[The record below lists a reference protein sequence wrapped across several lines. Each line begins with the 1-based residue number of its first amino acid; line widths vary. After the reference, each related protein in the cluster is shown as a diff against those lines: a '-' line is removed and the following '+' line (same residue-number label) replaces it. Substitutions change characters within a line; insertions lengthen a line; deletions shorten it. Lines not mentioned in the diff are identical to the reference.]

1 MRFSSVRT
9 PAGDTLAAKRD
20 DGIYDLRRIDPSLP
34 DGVGALVAGGP
45 ELIGR
50 AAKAAEGVTAQSRL
64 DEASL
69 AFRPLIE
76 RPGKIICIGRN
87 YAAHAR
93 EGGAEPLA
101 YPDVFMRGANSL
113 VAHGEPLVRPRCSDK
128 FDYEGELVF
137 VVGRKARHV
146 RREDAFGII
155 AGYSIFN
162 EGSIRDYQRKATQW
176 TMGKNFDG
184 TGGFGPDLVT
194 PDELPEGADGLRLT
208 TTLNG
213 ELMQDGNTHDFI
225 FPVAEVVAILTEAM
239 TLEPGD
245 VVLTGT
251 PSGVGYARNPPVFM
265 KPGDM
270 VEVTIENVGTLRNTV
285 RDEVV

>member
-1 MRFSSVRT
+1 MRYCSVRT
-9 PAGDTLAAKRD
+9 AAGDRLALRRD
-20 DGIYDLRRIDPSLP
+20 DGVHDLCSVDPTLP
-34 DGVGALVAGGP
+34 DGVGSLVAGGP
-45 ELIGR
+45 DLIAR
-50 AAKAAEGVTAQSRL
+50 AGEAAQRVTAQSRL
-64 DEASL
+64 DEGSL
-69 AFRPLIE
+69 RFRPLIE

-93 EGGAEPLA
+93 EGGAEPLD

-113 VAHGEPLVRPRCSDK
+113 VAHGEPLVRPRCSDN

-137 VVGRKARHV
+137 VVGRRARHV
-146 RREDAFGII
+146 SQADAYGII

-194 PDELPEGADGLRLT
+194 PDELPDGGQGLRLT
-208 TTLNG
+208 TMLNG
-213 ELMQDGNTHDFI
+213 TLMQDGNTQDFI
-225 FPVAEVVAILTEAM
+225 FPVAKVVELLTEAM

-245 VVLTGT
+245 VILTGT
-251 PSGVGYARNPPVFM
+251 PAGVGYARNPPVFM
-265 KPGDM
+265 KPGDV
-270 VEVTIENVGTLRNTV
+270 VEVTIEKVGTLRNTV
-285 RDEVV
+285 RDET

>member
-9 PAGDTLAAKRD
+9 ATDNTLAARRD
-20 DGIYDLRRIDPSLP
+20 DGLYDLRRVDSSLP
-34 DGVGALVAGGP
+34 DGVGPLVAGGP
-45 ELIGR
+45 ELMAR
-50 AAKAAEGVTAQSRL
+50 AVKATESVTSRSRL
-64 DEASL
+64 DESSIRY
-69 AFRPLIE
+69 RPLIE
-76 RPGKIICIGRN
+76 RPGKIICLGRN

-93 EGGAEPLA
+93 EGGAEPLD
-101 YPDVFMRGANSL
+101 YPDVFMRAANSL
-113 VAHGEPLVRPRCSDK
+113 VAHGEPLIRPRCSDK

-137 VVGRKARHV
+137 VVGRQARHV
-146 RREDAFGII
+146 RREDAYGVI

-194 PDELPEGADGLRLT
+194 PDELPDGADGLRLT
-208 TTLNG
+208 TMLNG
-213 ELMQDGNTHDFI
+213 KVMQDGNTHEFI
-225 FPVAEVVAILTEAM
+225 FPVAQIVAILTKAM

-251 PSGVGYARNPPVFM
+251 PAGVGYARKPPVFM
-265 KPGDM
+265 KPGDV
-270 VEVTIENVGTLRNTV
+270 VEVTIEKIGTLRNTV
-285 RDEVV
+285 RDES

>member
-1 MRFSSVRT
+1 MRYSSIRT
-9 PAGDTLAAKRD
+9 SGGNTLAIRRD
-20 DGIYDLRRIDPSLP
+20 DGIYDLRMVDPGLP
-34 DGVGALVAGGP
+34 DGVGGLVAGEP
-45 ELIGR
+45 EFMDR
-50 AAKAAEGVTAQSRL
+50 AKKAAGAATGAARL
-64 DEASL
+64 DEGSL
-69 AFRPLIE
+69 RYRPLIE

-93 EGGAEPLA
+93 EGGAEPLD

-113 VAHGEPLVRPRCSDK
+113 VAHGEPLIRPRCSDK

-146 RREDAFGII
+146 GLDEACGII
-155 AGYSIFN
+155 AGYSVFN
-162 EGSIRDYQRKATQW
+162 EGSIRDHQRRATQW

-194 PDELPEGADGLRLT
+194 PDELPDGADGLRLT

-213 ELMQDGNTHDFI
+213 HVMQDGNTHDFI
-225 FPVAEVVAILTEAM
+225 FPVARIVAILTEAM

-265 KPGDM
+265 KPGDV
-270 VEVTIENVGTLRNTV
+270 VEVTNEKVGTLRNTV
-285 RDEVV
+285 RDEA

>member
-1 MRFSSVRT
+1 MRFSSVRSG
-9 PAGDTLAAKRD
+9 AGDTLAVRRD
-20 DGIYDLRRIDPSLP
+20 DGLYDLRRVDPTLP
-34 DGVGALVAGGP
+34 DGVGGLVAGGP
-45 ELIGR
+45 ELMAR
-50 AAKAAEGVTAQSRL
+50 AAKAAESVTGQSRL
-64 DEASL
+64 DETSL
-69 AFRPLIE
+69 RYRPLIE

-101 YPDVFMRGANSL
+101 YPDVFMRGATSL
-113 VAHGEPLVRPRCSDK
+113 VAHGEALVRPRCSDQ

-146 RREDAFGII
+146 KREDAYGII

-194 PDELPEGADGLRLT
+194 PDEVPDGGDGLRLT

-213 ELMQDGNTHDFI
+213 EILQDGNTHDFI
-225 FPVAEVVAILTEAM
+225 FPVAQVIAILTEAM

-251 PSGVGYARNPPVFM
+251 PSGVGYARKPPVFM
-265 KPGDM
+265 KPGDS
-270 VEVTIENVGTLRNTV
+270 VEVTIEAVGTLRNSV
-285 RDEVV
+285 IDEA

>member
-1 MRFSSVRT
+1 MRFSSIRT
-9 PAGDTLAAKRD
+9 TAGDTLAVRLE
-20 DGIYDLRRIDPSLP
+20 DGLHDLRAIDPSLP

-45 ELIGR
+45 DLMARAGQ
-50 AAKAAEGVTAQSRL
+50 AAKDATAASRL

-69 AFRPLIE
+69 SYRPLIE

-101 YPDVFMRGANSL
+101 YPDVFMRSASSL
-113 VAHGEPLVRPRCSDK
+113 VAHGEPLVRPRASDK

-146 RREDAFGII
+146 RAADAYGII
-155 AGYSIFN
+155 AGYSLFN
-162 EGSIRDYQRKATQW
+162 EGSLRDYQRKATQW

-184 TGGFGPDLVT
+184 TGAFGPDLVT

-208 TTLNG
+208 TVLNG
-213 ELMQDGNTHDFI
+213 QVMQDGNTHDFI
-225 FPVAEVVAILTEAM
+225 FPVARVIEILTEAM

-245 VVLTGT
+245 VVVTGT
-251 PSGVGYARNPPVFM
+251 PAGVGYARNPPVFM
-265 KPGDM
+265 KPGDA
-270 VEVTIENVGTLRNTV
+270 VEVTIEKVGTLRNTV
-285 RDEVV
+285 RDEA

>member
-1 MRFSSVRT
+1 MRLSSVRT
-9 PAGDTLAAKRD
+9 ANDDTLALRRAD
-20 DGIYDLRRIDPSLP
+20 SLYDLRPIDPGLP

-45 ELIGR
+45 DLMAR
-50 AAKAAEGVTAQSRL
+50 AAKAAGDATDGARL
-64 DEASL
+64 DEGAVRY
-69 AFRPLIE
+69 RPLIE

-93 EGGAEPLA
+93 EGGAEPLD
-101 YPDVFMRGANSL
+101 YPDVFMRGATSL

-128 FDYEGELVF
+128 FDYEGELVL
-137 VVGRKARHV
+137 VIGKRARHISQA
-146 RREDAFGII
+146 DAYGII
-155 AGYSIFN
+155 AGYSLFN
-162 EGSIRDYQRKATQW
+162 EGSVRDYQRKATQW

-194 PDELPEGADGLRLT
+194 PDELPEGAEDLRLT

-213 ELMQDGNTHDFI
+213 ELMQDGNTRDFI
-225 FPVAEVVAILTEAM
+225 FPVAEVIAILTEAM

-245 VVLTGT
+245 VILTGT

-265 KPGDM
+265 KPGDI
-270 VEVTIENVGTLRNTV
+270 VEIAIEKVGKLRNSV
-285 RDEVV
+285 RDEP

>member
-9 PAGDTLAAKRD
+9 AQGDTLAARRD
-20 DGIYDLRRIDPSLP
+20 GGLYDLRRVDPSLP
-34 DGVGALVAGGP
+34 DGVGPLVVGGP
-45 ELIGR
+45 ELMER
-50 AAKAAEGVTAQSRL
+50 AAKAAESATAAARL
-64 DEASL
+64 DESSARY
-69 AFRPLIE
+69 RPVIE

-93 EGGAEPLA
+93 EGGAEPLD

-113 VAHGEPLVRPRCSDK
+113 VAHGESLVRPRCSDK
-128 FDYEGELVF
+128 FDYEGELAF
-137 VVGRKARHV
+137 VIGRRARHV
-146 RREDAFGII
+146 SREDAYAVI
-155 AGYSIFN
+155 AGYSVFN
-162 EGSIRDYQRKATQW
+162 EGSVRDYQRKATQW

-194 PDELPEGADGLRLT
+194 PDELPAGAEGLRLT

-213 ELMQDGNTHDFI
+213 RLMQDGNTRDFI
-225 FPVAEVVAILTEAM
+225 FPVAQVVVILTEAM

-251 PSGVGYARNPPVFM
+251 PAGVGYARNPPVFL
-265 KPGDM
+265 KPGDV
-270 VEVTIENVGTLRNTV
+270 VEVTIETVGTLRNTV
-285 RDEVV
+285 RDEA

>member
-1 MRFSSVRT
+1 MRYSSLRT
-9 PAGDTLAAKRD
+9 GAGDTLGVRRD
-20 DGIYDLRRIDPSLP
+20 DGLYDLRTVDPSLP

-45 ELIGR
+45 DLMAR
-50 AAKAAEGVTAQSRL
+50 AKKAADGATAAARL
-64 DEASL
+64 DDASVSY
-69 AFRPLIE
+69 RPLIE

-113 VAHGEPLVRPRCSDK
+113 VAHGEPLIRPRCSDK

-137 VVGRKARHV
+137 VVGRRARHV
-146 RREDAFGII
+146 SEADAYGVV
-155 AGYSIFN
+155 AGYSVFN

-194 PDELPEGADGLRLT
+194 PDELPDGGDGLRLT
-208 TTLNG
+208 TVLNG
-213 ELMQDGNTHDFI
+213 ETLQDGNTHDFI
-225 FPVAEVVAILTEAM
+225 FPVAQVVAILTEAM

-245 VVLTGT
+245 VILTGT

-265 KPGDM
+265 KPGDI
-270 VEVTIENVGTLRNTV
+270 VEVTIEKVGTLRNTV
-285 RDEVV
+285 KDEA

>member
-9 PAGDTLAAKRD
+9 AAGDTLALRRE
-20 DGIYDLRRIDPSLP
+20 DGLYDLRRVDPTLP
-34 DGVGALVAGGP
+34 DGVGGLVAGGP
-45 ELIGR
+45 DLLTR
-50 AAKAAEGVTAQSRL
+50 AAKAAQGLTRESQL
-64 DEASL
+64 DERSVTY
-69 AFRPLIE
+69 RPLIE

-93 EGGAEPLA
+93 EGGAEPLD

-113 VAHGEPLVRPRCSDK
+113 VAHGEALVRPRCSDK
-128 FDYEGELVF
+128 FDYEGELAF
-137 VVGRKARHV
+137 VVGRRARNV
-146 RREDAFGII
+146 GRTDAYGIL

-194 PDELPEGADGLRLT
+194 PDELPDGAKGIRLT

-213 ELMQDGNTHDFI
+213 HVMQDGNTDDLI
-225 FPVAEVVAILTEAM
+225 FPVAEIVAILSEAM

-245 VVLTGT
+245 VVVTGT
-251 PSGVGYARNPPVFM
+251 PSGVGYARKPPIFM
-265 KPGDM
+265 KPGDV
-270 VEVTIENVGTLRNTV
+270 VEVAIEKIGTLRNTV
-285 RDEVV
+285 RDEA

>member
-1 MRFSSVRT
+1 MRFSSVHT
-9 PAGDTLAAKRD
+9 AAGNTLAVRRD
-20 DGIYDLRRIDPSLP
+20 DGLYDLRSVDPTLP
-34 DGVGALVAGGP
+34 DGVGQLVAGGT
-45 ELIGR
+45 EVGAR
-50 AAKAAEGVTAQSRL
+50 AARAAEGVTARSRL
-64 DEASL
+64 DEGSFR
-69 AFRPLIE
+69 FRPLIE

-137 VVGRKARHV
+137 VIGRKARHV
-146 RREDAFGII
+146 RREDALGYI

-194 PDELPEGADGLRLT
+194 PDELPDGAEGLRLT

-213 ELMQDGNTHDFI
+213 DVMQDGNTQDFI

-251 PSGVGYARNPPVFM
+251 PAGVGYARNPPVFM
-265 KPGDM
+265 QPGDL
-270 VEVTIENVGTLRNTV
+270 VDVTIEKIGTLRNSV
-285 RDEVV
+285 RDET

>member
-1 MRFSSVRT
+1 MRLSSVR
-9 PAGDTLAAKRD
+9 AASGDTLALRRD
-20 DGIYDLRRIDPSLP
+20 DGLYDLRKIDPGLP
-34 DGVGALVAGGP
+34 DGVGPLLTGG
-45 ELIGR
+45 EGGLDR
-50 AAKAAEGVTAQSRL
+50 ARRAAEGVTASARI
-64 DEASL
+64 DEAGL
-69 AFRPLIE
+69 RYRPLVE

-101 YPDVFMRGANSL
+101 YPDVFMRVATSL
-113 VAHGEPLVRPRCSDK
+113 VAHGEPLVRPRTSDK
-128 FDYEGELVF
+128 FDYEGELAF
-137 VVGRKARHV
+137 VIGRTARHV
-146 RREDAFGII
+146 AAGDAYGCI
-155 AGYSIFN
+155 AGYSVFN
-162 EGSIRDYQRKATQW
+162 EGSVRDYQRKATQW

-213 ELMQDGNTHDFI
+213 QVMQDGDTHDFI
-225 FPVAEVVAILTEAM
+225 FPVAQVIAILTEAI

-251 PSGVGYARNPPVFM
+251 PAGVGYARNPPVFM
-265 KPGDM
+265 KPGDV
-270 VEVTIENVGTLRNTV
+270 VEVAIEKVGTLRNTV
-285 RDEVV
+285 RDEG

>member
-1 MRFSSVRT
+1 MRLSSIRTRAGRTIAVR
-9 PAGDTLAAKRD
+9 KS
-20 DGIYDLRRIDPSLP
+20 DGLYDLRAADSTLP
-34 DGVGALVAGGP
+34 DGIGPLLTGGEALLARAKRAG
-45 ELIGR
+45 ETI
-50 AAKAAEGVTAQSRL
+50 TASAQL
-64 DEASL
+64 DESSL
-69 AFRPLIE
+69 HYRPLVE

-101 YPDVFMRGANSL
+101 YPDVFMRGATSL
-113 VAHGEPLVRPRCSDK
+113 VGYGEPLIRPRCSDQ

-137 VVGRKARHV
+137 VIGRMARHV
-146 RREDAFGII
+146 RREDALGYI

-184 TGGFGPDLVT
+184 TGSFGPDLVT
-194 PDELPEGADGLRLT
+194 PDELPDGADGLRLT
-208 TTLNG
+208 TVLNG
-213 ELMQDGNTHDFI
+213 EVMQDGNTHDFI
-225 FPVAEVVAILTEAM
+225 FPVAEIVAILTEVM

-251 PSGVGYARNPPVFM
+251 PAGVGYARNPPVFM
-265 KPGDM
+265 KPGDA
-270 VEVTIENVGTLRNTV
+270 VEVSIEKVGMLRNTV
-285 RDEVV
+285 RDET

>member
-9 PAGDTLAAKRD
+9 PSGDTLAARQD
-20 DGIYDLRRIDPSLP
+20 DGLYDLRRIDPSLP
-34 DGVGALVAGGP
+34 DGVGPLVAGGP
-45 ELIGR
+45 DLMAR
-50 AAKAAEGVTAQSRL
+50 ARKAAEGATASARL

-69 AFRPLIE
+69 RYRPLIE

-93 EGGAEPLA
+93 EGGAEPLD

-146 RREDAFGII
+146 SQADAYGII

-194 PDELPEGADGLRLT
+194 PDELPDGADGLRLT

-213 ELMQDGNTHDFI
+213 EVMQDGNTHDFI
-225 FPVAEVVAILTEAM
+225 FPVAQVVAILTEAM

-245 VVLTGT
+245 VILTGT
-251 PSGVGYARNPPVFM
+251 PSGVGYARKPPVFM
-265 KPGDM
+265 KPGDT
-270 VEVTIENVGTLRNTV
+270 VEVAIEKVGTLRNTV
-285 RDEVV
+285 RDEE